1 MNNFT
6 QIASYE
12 TNMASIIQLG
22 NWFDYLREIGV
33 WDNTKIILASDHA
46 FETYQLNDLIL
57 NDTGTV
63 TNDMEYFTPLLMVKD
78 FNSTGFNASDEFMT
92 NADIP
97 TIAFESTVK
106 TPLILTLTKRLI
118 IKKNMHTSSILS
130 ARIIAR
136 LT

>member
-1 MNNFT
+1 
-6 QIASYE
+6 
-12 TNMASIIQLG
+12 
-22 NWFDYLREIGV
+22 
-33 WDNTKIILASDHA
+33 
-46 FETYQLNDLIL
+46 
-57 NDTGTV
+57 
-63 TNDMEYFTPLLMVKD
+63 MEYFTPLLMVKD